1 MNAMV
6 IYQYS
11 LHLEI
16 RLLAVLLV
24 LEFDKRVLQ
33 TVFGALVPNDF
44 ARHNWTKAAEDGI

>member
-24 LEFDKRVLQ
+24 LELDECVLQ
-33 TVFGALVPNDF
+33 TVFCALVPNDF
-44 ARHNWTKAAEDGI
+44 AGHDWTKAAEDGI